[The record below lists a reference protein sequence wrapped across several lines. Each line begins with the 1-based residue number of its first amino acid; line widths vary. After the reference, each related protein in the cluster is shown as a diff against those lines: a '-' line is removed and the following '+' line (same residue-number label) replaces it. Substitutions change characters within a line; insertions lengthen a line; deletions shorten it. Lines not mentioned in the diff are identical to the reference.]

1 MTSMTQK
8 YALDAKKIDVQR
20 VEKSLKTA
28 ELELKRLLSL
38 ELDDKDLKVDEK
50 LTLAKWKD
58 VNLEKSYLKTLLK
71 KT

>member
-1 MTSMTQK
+1 VKNTPWLSQIQRGKDYRNDLNDAK

-38 ELDDKDLKVDEK
+38 ELDDKD
-50 LTLAKWKD
+50 
-58 VNLEKSYLKTLLK
+58 
-71 KT
+71 

>member
-1 MTSMTQK
+1 
-8 YALDAKKIDVQR
+8 VQR

-50 LTLAKWKD
+50 LTLAKWIKD
-58 VNLEKSYLKTLLK
+58 AIEKNIDIYHGDYGKVL
-71 KT
+71 